1 MGLISAV
8 GGWVSARTLSGSGGS
23 RGVFPLSPAQRLCS
37 HDLLEKCIRQ
47 ASRERLSP
55 PAAAGGHRG
64 VWRVLGHQ
72 VRDWCLPGPTLHTP
86 GLFPVEHAPWADVA
100 WSDGATPNG
109 PRALGC
115 LGV

>member
-1 MGLISAV
+1 MAPGAPVACSHCPRPS
-8 GGWVSARTLSGSGGS
+8 VSALMICWKNAFGRHHGRDYL
-23 RGVFPLSPAQRLCS
+23 PLQQL
-37 HDLLEKCIRQ
+37 
-47 ASRERLSP
+47 
-55 PAAAGGHRG
+55 GGHRG